1 MAATAPADHGD
12 ATPAPNPRSRRK
24 SDRRQQ
30 LLAAAERLFA
40 ERGFL
45 AVRLE
50 DIGAAAG
57 VSGPA
62 IYRHFPNKE
71 SLLVELLVGISTR
84 LLAGA
89 REVQSREADA
99 AAALDGLIDFHLDF
113 ALGEPD
119 LIRIQD
125 RDLTYL
131 PDAAEHRPRRLE
143 EEDQQQYQ
151 RDESD
156 NRRQHQQQ
164 NNPDDQNIFEEA
176 GKRIAHASGRRGDG
190 GTCASLHE
198 VCRQRHQ
205 RAHHRRDDFA
215 LVAQRIGAARHNQR
229 ARGGP
234 NDRMHDIADV
244 IHAWYFIRQ
253 ELQYHQDRQH
263 PKHNR
268 IAQDMELVLNRQ
280 QRHTIRRQ

>member
-1 MAATAPADHGD
+1 MAASASASHNE
-12 ATPAPNPRSRRK
+12 TPNRRSQLK
-24 SDRRQQ
+24 SDRRSQ

-89 REVQSREADA
+89 RDVTSRHCDPAE
-99 AAALDGLIDFHLDF
+99 ALDGLIDFHLDF

-125 RDLTYL
+125 RDLAHL
-131 PDAAEHRPRRLE
+131 PATAERQVRRAQRQYVELWVGVLRQRNPGLAEADARLM
-143 EEDQQQYQ
+143 
-151 RDESD
+151 
-156 NRRQHQQQ
+156 
-164 NNPDDQNIFEEA
+164 
-176 GKRIAHASGRRGDG
+176 AHAVFGLLNS
-190 GTCASLHE
+190 TPHSMKPLNNLHAKPA
-198 VCRQRHQ
+198 R
-205 RAHHRRDDFA
+205 
-215 LVAQRIGAARHNQR
+215 AARAR
-229 ARGGP
+229 AVMRAMTLAALGAGG
-234 NDRMHDIADV
+234 R
-244 IHAWYFIRQ
+244 
-253 ELQYHQDRQH
+253 
-263 PKHNR
+263 
-268 IAQDMELVLNRQ
+268 
-280 QRHTIRRQ
+280 

>member
-1 MAATAPADHGD
+1 MAASDPTDQSDRNGHIQGA
-12 ATPAPNPRSRRK
+12 NRRSRRK
-24 SDRRQQ
+24 SDRRLQ

-45 AVRLE
+45 AVRLD

-89 REVQSREADA
+89 REVGSRESDA

-125 RDLTYL
+125 RDLAYL
-131 PDAAEHRPRRLE
+131 PAAAERQVRRAQRQYVEVWVGVLRELE
-143 EEDQQQYQ
+143 PGLAETDA
-151 RDESD
+151 RLM
-156 NRRQHQQQ
+156 
-164 NNPDDQNIFEEA
+164 
-176 GKRIAHASGRRGDG
+176 AHAVFGLLNSTPHSLTPADG
-190 GTCASLHE
+190 K
-198 VCRQRHQ
+198 
-205 RAHHRRDDFA
+205 
-215 LVAQRIGAARHNQR
+215 AARAARSR
-229 ARGGP
+229 AVMRAMTVAALTVG
-234 NDRMHDIADV
+234 ASS
-244 IHAWYFIRQ
+244 
-253 ELQYHQDRQH
+253 E
-263 PKHNR
+263 
-268 IAQDMELVLNRQ
+268 
-280 QRHTIRRQ
+280 

>member
-1 MAATAPADHGD
+1 MTASASEGQAGSAD
-12 ATPAPNPRSRRK
+12 APNRRSQLK
-24 SDRRQQ
+24 SDRRLQ

-89 REVQSREADA
+89 RQVRSRSADA

-113 ALGEPD
+113 ALNEPD

-125 RDLTYL
+125 RDLAYL
-131 PDAAEHRPRRLE
+131 PGPAEKQVRKAQRQYVEVWVGVLRELNPELAEGDARL
-143 EEDQQQYQ
+143 
-151 RDESD
+151 S
-156 NRRQHQQQ
+156 
-164 NNPDDQNIFEEA
+164 
-176 GKRIAHASGRRGDG
+176 AHAVFGLLNSTPHSMKSPDTSRSR
-190 GTCASLHE
+190 T
-198 VCRQRHQ
+198 VR
-205 RAHHRRDDFA
+205 
-215 LVAQRIGAARHNQR
+215 AARSRTVMRAMTVAALAAGNQC
-229 ARGGP
+229 P
-234 NDRMHDIADV
+234 
-244 IHAWYFIRQ
+244 
-253 ELQYHQDRQH
+253 
-263 PKHNR
+263 
-268 IAQDMELVLNRQ
+268 
-280 QRHTIRRQ
+280 

>member
-1 MAATAPADHGD
+1 MAASAPAEQNDHNQ
-12 ATPAPNPRSRRK
+12 AANPRSRRK
-24 SDRRQQ
+24 SDRRVQ

-89 REVQSREADA
+89 REVRSRGTDA

-125 RDLTYL
+125 RDLAYL
-131 PDAAEHRPRRLE
+131 PAAAERQVRRAQRQYVEVWVGVLRELE
-143 EEDQQQYQ
+143 PGLA
-151 RDESD
+151 ESVA
-156 NRRQHQQQ
+156 RLM
-164 NNPDDQNIFEEA
+164 
-176 GKRIAHASGRRGDG
+176 AHAVFGLLNSTPHSLKPADG
-190 GTCASLHE
+190 K
-198 VCRQRHQ
+198 
-205 RAHHRRDDFA
+205 
-215 LVAQRIGAARHNQR
+215 AARSR
-229 ARGGP
+229 AVMRAMTVAALTVGTS
-234 NDRMHDIADV
+234 R
-244 IHAWYFIRQ
+244 
-253 ELQYHQDRQH
+253 
-263 PKHNR
+263 
-268 IAQDMELVLNRQ
+268 
-280 QRHTIRRQ
+280 

>member
-1 MAATAPADHGD
+1 MAASAPVERNDDTTAP
-12 ATPAPNPRSRRK
+12 TPRSRRK
-24 SDRRQQ
+24 SDRRLQ

-89 REVQSREADA
+89 REVRSRESDA

-113 ALGEPD
+113 TLGEPD

-125 RDLTYL
+125 RDLAYL
-131 PDAAEHRPRRLE
+131 PAAAERRVRRAQRQYVEVWVGVLRELE
-143 EEDQQQYQ
+143 PGLAETDA
-151 RDESD
+151 RLM
-156 NRRQHQQQ
+156 
-164 NNPDDQNIFEEA
+164 
-176 GKRIAHASGRRGDG
+176 AHAVFGLLNSTPHSLKLADG
-190 GTCASLHE
+190 KAA
-198 VCRQRHQ
+198 
-205 RAHHRRDDFA
+205 RAARSRAVMREMTVAA
-215 LVAQRIGAARHNQR
+215 LTVGAA
-229 ARGGP
+229 P
-234 NDRMHDIADV
+234 
-244 IHAWYFIRQ
+244 
-253 ELQYHQDRQH
+253 E
-263 PKHNR
+263 
-268 IAQDMELVLNRQ
+268 
-280 QRHTIRRQ
+280 